1 METYQLTYVAGG
13 CLGSSVAII
22 HGILMQKHL
31 VAPVTASEQLS
42 SNAKELCV
50 LLLQFSTFVWLVGG
64 IALIYA
70 ALFLSSTTALII
82 ASLIA
87 LCYLYGAIGNFWA
100 TRGRHFGW
108 IPLIAAVL
116 SISWGSIVLI
126 TTA

>member
-126 TTA
+126 TAA